1 MKIDCQD
8 QSDEN
13 YCWQIDI
20 DESQYRKSVAP
31 ENPSSKEKL
40 EIGVCFELLDIAEV
54 NEPVPMLTFTILC
67 AIAGVC
73 SFFLIEE
80 KICPYENEA

>member
-1 MKIDCQD
+1 MKVDCHD

-31 ENPSSKEKL
+31 ENPSRKEKL

-54 NEPVPMLTFTILC
+54 NEPLVRY
-67 AIAGVC
+67 
-73 SFFLIEE
+73 FFPLSSNQ
-80 KICPYENEA
+80 KK